1 MSEIFS
7 IDQTF
12 LAGKIAFEWLMQ
24 ESDRLIIIKFVAPY
38 CPGCKTLKP
47 VLNQIAQ
54 DCVGKLNLVEIDM
67 TEEPEIAMNFG
78 VRNAPTV
85 VLLKGHKIL
94 AQIGGLQPKKQ
105 YLEEI
110 NKFLSVA

>member
-12 LAGKIAFEWLMQ
+12 LTGKTAFKWLMQ
-24 ESDRLIIIKFVAPY
+24 ESDRLIILKFVAPH

-78 VRNAPTV
+78 VRSAPTV
-85 VLLKGHKIL
+85 VLLKGHEIL
-94 AQIGGLQPKKQ
+94 ANIGGLQPKNSIYRKF
-105 YLEEI
+105 I
-110 NKFLSVA
+110 NF

>member
-1 MSEIFS
+1 MPDSFS

-12 LAGKIAFEWLMQ
+12 LTGKTAFECLMQ
-24 ESDRLIIIKFVAPY
+24 ESDRLIILKFVAPH

-47 VLNQIAQ
+47 LLHQIAH

-78 VRNAPTV
+78 VRSAPTV
-85 VLLKGHKIL
+85 VLLKGHQVL

-110 NKFLSVA
+110 NKFLE